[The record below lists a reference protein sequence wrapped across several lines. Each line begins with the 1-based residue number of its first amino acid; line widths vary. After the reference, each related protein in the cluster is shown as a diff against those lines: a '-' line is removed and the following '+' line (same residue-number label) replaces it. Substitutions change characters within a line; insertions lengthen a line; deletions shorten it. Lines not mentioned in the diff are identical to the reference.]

1 MEQMIQAPKK
11 KYEALLEE
19 VGIVRDEDVMA
30 SIKESDK
37 AKKADIKTWK
47 LTTQP

>member
-11 KYEALLEE
+11 KYEALIEE
-19 VGIVRDEDVMA
+19 VGINRDEDVMA
-30 SIKESDK
+30 AIKESDQ
-37 AKKADIKTWK
+37 AKKAGVKTWK